1 MRMFARIA
9 ALLFAAALFA
19 LPALGQRAEHIR
31 DFRAEIAVLADG
43 SVEVTE
49 EIEVL
54 ALGHAIKR
62 GVYRDLKLQSY
73 DPLGLFSPDFTLIEA
88 TRDGA
93 EETHRVTSTSGGVRI
108 YLGHPDRLLE
118 PGVYRYR
125 LRYRMADQVAR
136 HGTFDEIYWD
146 VNGTGWG
153 FATLQVAAEVVLPE
167 GAPVLQYAAY
177 TGYGGEQGQDFRVA
191 QRADGRLVF
200 ATTRPLAA
208 GENLTVAVGFP
219 TGVVTGE
226 RGGQWQ
232 RWLFEQ
238 DPTEVAA
245 VLLAVLVG
253 YYGIVWLLVGRDP
266 RAGTIVPVYR
276 PTMPPAAMRFIRR
289 MGFDADCVAAALLS
303 MAVKGHV
310 TLEEDAQ
317 NRLTLRRAVPPEAA
331 PELSPGEAALYSAL
345 LGARGS
351 ILLDRSNQATLARAR
366 EALNRHFERV
376 FNRHF
381 FRRNRVWFALGA
393 VLTVLGWLVVSMTQ
407 PLLLFAFVQALWL
420 GVLGFIMFTIGSQ
433 ALRIWRSLRAGGSQL
448 ERVGLVVLVL
458 FGAAFTWGF
467 GASFVAVSIEMGWE
481 VTAGVVVL
489 GGINLLFLHLLKAPT
504 ALGRGALDE
513 IEGTRRYLTVAEAD
527 RLRFHN
533 PPERTPEH
541 FEALLPY
548 AVALGVETDWTRQ
561 FADLLDRAAAA
572 QGEGYRPGWYHGSRF
587 SGARLS
593 DLGHT
598 LGASYATAATPK
610 SSGGS
615 GGGSGGGGSSGG
627 GGGGGG
633 GGGW

>member
-1 MRMFARIA
+1 MRKVLLAVALALA
-9 ALLFAAALFA
+9 ALLIGR
-19 LPALGQRAEHIR
+19 PASAQRFEHIR
-31 DFRAEIAVLADG
+31 DFRAEIVVLADG

-54 ALGHAIKR
+54 ALGHTIKR
-62 GVYRDLKLQSY
+62 GIYRDLKLASY
-73 DPLGLFSPDFTLIEA
+73 DPLGLFSPDFAVLEA

-93 EETHRVTSTSGGVRI
+93 EETHRVSGTGAGVRVW
-108 YLGHPDRLLE
+108 LGHPDRFLE

-125 LRYRMADQVAR
+125 LRYRMADQVDR
-136 HGTFDEIYWD
+136 FEDFDEIYWD
-146 VNGTGWG
+146 VNGTGWS
-153 FATLQVAAEVVLPE
+153 FVTMRVAAAVVLPA
-167 GAPVLQYAAY
+167 GGSVLQHAAY
-177 TGYGGEQGQDFRVA
+177 TGHAGERGGDVTATR
-191 QRADGRLVF
+191 RADGAMVF
-200 ATTRPLAA
+200 TTTRPLAA

-219 TGVVTGE
+219 KGVVTGE
-226 RGGQWQ
+226 RGGAWL
-232 RWLFEQ
+232 RWMFER
-238 DPTEVAA
+238 DPMEVAA

-253 YYGIVWLLVGRDP
+253 YYGIVWLFVGRDP
-266 RAGTIVPVYR
+266 RAGTIVPVYS
-276 PTMPPAAMRFIRR
+276 PTIPPAAMRFIRR

-310 TLEEDAQ
+310 TLEEDAK
-317 NRLTLRRAVPPEAA
+317 NRLTLRRAVPPEGA

-351 ILLDRSNQATLARAR
+351 VLLDQSNQATLASAR
-366 EALNRHFERV
+366 EALKRHFERT

-381 FRRNRVWFALGA
+381 FRRNRVWFVLGA

-407 PLLLFAFVQALWL
+407 PMLLLAFVQAIWL
-420 GVLGFIMFTIGSQ
+420 GVLGFIVV
-433 ALRIWRSLRAGGSQL
+433 ALGRQGMRMWRSLRAGGLQV
-448 ERVGLVVLVL
+448 ERFGFGVLIVVGGFFV
-458 FGAAFTWGF
+458 WGF
-467 GASFVAVSIEMGWE
+467 SASFVQIAIEMGWE
-481 VTAGVVVL
+481 TTAAVVVL
-489 GGINLLFLHLLKAPT
+489 GGINLVFLHLLKAPT

-541 FEALLPY
+541 FEAMLPY

-561 FADLLDRAAAA
+561 FADVLERAAAA
-572 QGEGYRPGWYHGSRF
+572 RDEGYRPRWYHGSRF

-593 DLGHT
+593 DLGQV

-610 SSGGS
+610 SSSS
-615 GGGSGGGGSSGG
+615 GGGSRGGGSSGG
-627 GGGGGG
+627 GRGGGG

>member
-1 MRMFARIA
+1 MRILARVA
-9 ALLFAAALFA
+9 ALMLAAWLVAP
-19 LPALGQRAEHIR
+19 PALGQRVEHIR
-31 DFRAEIAVLADG
+31 DFRAEIVVRADG

-62 GVYRDLKLQSY
+62 GIYRDLVLQSY
-73 DPLGLFSPDFTLIEA
+73 DPLGLFLPDFALIEA
-88 TRDGA
+88 TRDGR
-93 EETHRVTSTSGGVRI
+93 EETHRVMSTASGVRV
-108 YLGHPDRLLE
+108 YLGDPERFLD

-125 LRYRMADQVAR
+125 LRYRMADQVDR
-136 HGTFDEIYWD
+136 YQDHDEIYWN
-146 VNGTGWG
+146 VNGTGWSVV
-153 FATLQVAAEVVLPE
+153 TLKVTAGVVLPE
-167 GAPVLQYAAY
+167 GARVVQHAAY
-177 TGYGGEQGQDFRVA
+177 TGYDGERGQDFQVSRPTE
-191 QRADGRLVF
+191 GRLVF

-219 TGVVTGE
+219 KGVVTGE
-226 RGGQWQ
+226 RGGQWL
-232 RWLFEQ
+232 RWLFER
-238 DPTEVAA
+238 DPMDIAA

-253 YYGIVWLLVGRDP
+253 YYGLVWLLVGRDP
-266 RAGTIVPVYR
+266 RAGTIVPVYS
-276 PTMPPAAMRFIRR
+276 PTIPPAAMRFIRR

-310 TLEEDAQ
+310 TFEEDAQ
-317 NRLTLRRAVPPEAA
+317 NRLTLRRAVPPEGA
-331 PELSPGEAALYSAL
+331 PELSPGEAALFSAL

-351 ILLDRSNQATLARAR
+351 ILLDQSNQATLASAR
-366 EALNRHFERV
+366 EALKRHFERT

-381 FRRNRVWFALGA
+381 FRRNRAWFVSGA

-407 PLLLFAFVQALWL
+407 PMLLLAFVQAVWL
-420 GVLGFIMFTIGSQ
+420 GVLGFIVFMLGRQ
-433 ALRIWRSLRAGGSQL
+433 GMRMWRSLRAGGSQT
-448 ERVGLVVLVL
+448 ERVGLGLVIVVGGIFV
-458 FGAAFTWGF
+458 WSF
-467 GASFVAVSIEMGWE
+467 GASFVQIAIGMGWE
-481 VTAGVVVL
+481 TTAAVVVL
-489 GGINLLFLHLLKAPT
+489 GGINLVFLHLLKAPT

-533 PPERTPEH
+533 PPARTPEH
-541 FEALLPY
+541 FEAMLPY

-561 FADLLDRAAAA
+561 FSDVLARASAA
-572 QGEGYRPGWYHGSRF
+572 QGGGYRPRWYHGSRF

-593 DLGHT
+593 DLGQV

-610 SSGGS
+610 SSGS

-627 GGGGGG
+627 GRGGGG